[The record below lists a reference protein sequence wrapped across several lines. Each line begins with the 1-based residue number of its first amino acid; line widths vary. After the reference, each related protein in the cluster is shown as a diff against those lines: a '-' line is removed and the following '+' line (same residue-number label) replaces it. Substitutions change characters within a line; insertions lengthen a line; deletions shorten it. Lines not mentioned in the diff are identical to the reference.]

1 MSTDVP
7 QMLDSSAL
15 RIQALA
21 YGLKIRDVMTK
32 KLFAVS
38 RNCTMGDV
46 QTIMKNNGISG
57 VPVVDER
64 HVVGI
69 ISMHDIVNALEESR
83 LQEPVTRH
91 MTTDVQTLSEELPLS
106 FALSA
111 FSKHSFR
118 RFPVVNRENELVGII
133 TPRNI
138 NLALIRELSRQLD
151 EMEEELS
158 PAHVADPA
166 MATFHRAYQL
176 TRYDFENAGMASA
189 ELKRELKKRGVDPK
203 TIRRAAIVSYEL
215 EINIVAH
222 SHGGTMT
229 LYVDDNRMRIT
240 AIDFGPGIPDLDA
253 AMSEGFS
260 TANEWIRSQGFGA
273 GMGLPNAKRVS
284 DEFEIQS
291 GFEMGTMVKAIVYL
305 RDRED
310 ETERGREDEDE

>member
-1 MSTDVP
+1 
-7 QMLDSSAL
+7 MLDSSAL

-21 YGLKIRDVMTK
+21 YGLKIRDVMTRK
-32 KLFAVS
+32 IFAVS

-83 LQEPVTRH
+83 LQESVTKH
-91 MTTDVQTLSEELPLS
+91 MTTDVHTLSEELPLS

-138 NLALIRELSRQLD
+138 NLALIQELSKQLD
-151 EMEEELS
+151 ELEGEQT
-158 PAHVADPA
+158 PARAPTGTPA
-166 MATFHRAYQL
+166 VFHRAYQL
-176 TRYDFENAGMASA
+176 TRYDFEHAGRASA
-189 ELKRELKKRGVDPK
+189 ELKRELKKRGVDPG
-203 TIRRAAIVSYEL
+203 IARRAAIVSYEL

-222 SHGGTMT
+222 SHGGTVT
-229 LYVDDNRMRIT
+229 LYVDENRMRIT
-240 AIDFGPGIPDLDA
+240 AIDFGPGIPDIEA
-253 AMSEGFS
+253 AMSEGYS

-284 DEFEIQS
+284 DEFELQS
-291 GFEMGTMVKAIVYL
+291 GVEMGTMVKAIVYL
-305 RDRED
+305 NRGKD
-310 ETERGREDEDE
+310 EAHRGNQDEDK